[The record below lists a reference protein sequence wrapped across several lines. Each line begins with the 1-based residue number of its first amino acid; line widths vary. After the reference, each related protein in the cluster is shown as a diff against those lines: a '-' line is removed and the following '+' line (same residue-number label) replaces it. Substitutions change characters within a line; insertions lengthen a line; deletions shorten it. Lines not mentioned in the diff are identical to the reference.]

1 MDFDDLKRAWDDCD
15 HELDTRI
22 HLNARR
28 LRSVLTRN
36 ADASANR
43 LSHGEIDYTVPV
55 VIVQKQLDT
64 NKQPDTNWM
73 VRMARNA
80 ASWLEKACRADEVA
94 ASFQTAV
101 MRILRRH
108 GTLRR

>member
-36 ADASANR
+36 ADASANT
-43 LSHGEIDYTVPV
+43 LSHVEIDYTVPV
-55 VIVQKQLDT
+55 VLVQKQLDT
-64 NKQPDTNWM
+64 NWI
-73 VRMARNA
+73 VRMARNTA
-80 ASWLEKACRADEVA
+80 AWLEKARRADEIT
-94 ASFQTAV
+94 ASFQATV
-101 MRILRRH
+101 MRVLRRH
-108 GTLRR
+108 GTIRR

>member
-36 ADASANR
+36 VDASANR
-43 LSHGEIDYTVPV
+43 PSHGEIDYTVPV
-55 VIVQKQLDT
+55 VLVQKQLDT
-64 NKQPDTNWM
+64 NWI
-73 VRMARNA
+73 VRMARDA
-80 ASWLEKACRADEVA
+80 AVWLEKACRADEIA
-94 ASFQTAV
+94 ASFQTTV
-101 MRILRRH
+101 MRVLRRH